1 MRATLASV
9 LLASVTSAYVYE
21 PTLGGGYGPNAAP
34 VLFAE
39 AARDPIDTNTQSFT
53 FGSGTAEW
61 QWRVNVTNVATPNAT
76 SENPSVVTV
85 TPDPHVAYTTYDL
98 SWSGDG
104 TLTDELARLANTTQG
119 DPGAVS
125 MCAYVVYGKLV
136 NTTVTDCA
144 SALGDQC
151 LQSLMSDLAVASST
165 GGSCS
170 WVPSSTSNGCGDLL
184 SNTPHGLSTIGFQL
198 GNSTLQSNASAPAL
212 RKGESFFYHSSE
224 AAPATD
230 LAYLAEAE
238 QTLQILALEVG
249 GLSQML
255 CMSFDDAAAA
265 QNSSGAVSATNASS
279 GAASASGTSA
289 APSSTSS
296 SAGVAG
302 AGSVVGFGVLGFAG
316 LAACFATF

>member
-1 MRATLASV
+1 MRATLASI

-21 PTLGGGYGPNAAP
+21 PTLGGGYGPNATP
-34 VLFAE
+34 VLVAE
-39 AARDPIDTNTQSFT
+39 AAREPIDTNTQPFK
-53 FGSGTAEW
+53 FGFGTAEW
-61 QWRVNVTNVATPNAT
+61 QWRVNTTNVATPNAT

-119 DPGAVS
+119 DPGVVS

-170 WVPSSTSNGCGDLL
+170 WTPSSTSNGCGDLL
-184 SNTPHGLSTIGFQL
+184 SNTPRGLSTIGFQL

-230 LAYLAEAE
+230 LTYLAEAE
-238 QTLQILALEVG
+238 RTVQILALEVG

-255 CMSFDDAAAA
+255 CMSFNDAAAA
-265 QNSSGAVSATNASS
+265 QNSSGAVSATNTTS
-279 GAASASGTSA
+279 GAASASSI

-302 AGSVVGFGVLGFAG
+302 AGSVVEFGVLGFAG
-316 LAACFATF
+316 LAAGFAIF